1 MEIEVFVTKVLHT
14 LNLTDY
20 DRARALID
28 GFTSSKPGSSRIRII
43 QLIVQYCEYVCH
55 YLNLLHFLSII
66 PGCLGVSAICL
77 SEFLRIDTDSTLHA
91 LEDPVLLYPMIEGIE
106 QDDRCIQFLIDYGQ
120 VKTSRGDS
128 FTSESL
134 RILRFAQDK
143 AGQSTRSHSR
153 LPYSKARE
161 VLVRVWSDI
170 PSSIPPHL
178 KKDDYLLSV
187 CFRWLE
193 SSPRGSDRQP
203 ILKLIKSYGK
213 KMDPI
218 VFNSKI
224 VSILFGS
231 LTRSESLTNDPE
243 PSPSFYLPEQ
253 VQLVIPLIDF
263 NTLPVVLF
271 AILENSGTDKIM
283 HLWTLLLSWPL
294 IAPSKETGIHLSKV
308 SFNGS
313 IYPLLGFMAV
323 YVRVAVKICSS
334 GPNAPNWRII
344 LETMLRMALC
354 RIYDQDWINETSETL
369 VYLLKLDV
377 PGRPW
382 PSLLHATGHP
392 EDSVAISQSLVDY
405 AETVFNK
412 LSASSSTRERA
423 GEKLHFLNALIRTL
437 QEDILTLK
445 REKTVSSNSTIPP
458 SLVQLPPG
466 PLEVARM
473 ASVGMTSAES
483 QKILSDITQ
492 KYLPKDATLL
502 LTTPLGS
509 LQQVLPTQPL
519 VAPVITS
526 AISTNFPTGTS
537 GIEIPFRTSKFAGI
551 QNFNN
556 TCYLSSFLQSLFIT
570 DAFCSFVY
578 GFKLIKGEK
587 TEDTDFQM
595 GKTIL
600 KGFKVLFARLLK
612 THHKHIEISEFIR
625 SLPPSYR
632 SGEQQ
637 DVTESGRWIFDKI
650 GGTDQQLVKSIFG
663 GEMIHKTQCLNCKR
677 ITERKELFTDLCVS
691 VPKESEVLG
700 KKKVTVQSLIKQMLK
715 PESLNGDNKY
725 SCEQCN
731 SKQDAS
737 RWIEITQFPTHLM
750 LVMHKFSY
758 DVKACDFKKE
768 KTAVYPG
775 DGSVDLCGNKYDMYG
790 AIMHYGESAMKGH
803 YVAIGKR
810 SSLVNDKNAK
820 WVLFDDSVA
829 TPMSE
834 ADAMEKISGLDKPA
848 NAGYVLLFKHATAPM
863 AVNPRIPQ
871 GCLDEALAI
880 EQAAVHM

>member
-20 DRARALID
+20 DRARALIEA
-28 GFTSSKPGSSRIRII
+28 FTTSRAGTSRIRII
-43 QLIVQYCEYVCH
+43 QLIVQYCEYV
-55 YLNLLHFLSII
+55 LNYSYQTYFSSII

-77 SEFLRIDTDSTLHA
+77 SEFLRCDTESTLKA

-120 VKTSRGDS
+120 VKTSRGES
-128 FTSESL
+128 FTSETL
-134 RILRFAQDK
+134 RLLRFAQDK

-161 VLVRVWSDI
+161 VLVRIWSDI

-178 KKDDYLLSV
+178 SKDDHLLHL

-203 ILKLIKSYGK
+203 ILKLIKSYGR

-218 VFNSKI
+218 VYNSKI
-224 VSILFGS
+224 VSIFLS
-231 LTRSESLTNDPE
+231 SIIKSDSPDP
-243 PSPSFYLPEQ
+243 PSSCYIPEQ
-253 VQLVIPLIDF
+253 LQLVIPLFDF
-263 NTLPVVLF
+263 SSLPVVLF
-271 AILENSGTDKIM
+271 VLLEKSDIDKIF
-283 HLWTLLLSWPL
+283 HLWTLLLSLPL
-294 IAPSKETGIHLSKV
+294 IAPSKDTGIHFSKT

-313 IYPLLGFMAV
+313 IYPLLSFLSIF
-323 YVRVAVKICSS
+323 VRVAVKICSAA
-334 GPNAPNWRII
+334 PNAPNWRIV
-344 LETMLRMALC
+344 LETMLRMIIC
-354 RIYDQDWINETSETL
+354 RLYDIDWINDTCETL
-369 VYLLKLDV
+369 VYLLKIDLS
-377 PGRPW
+377 GRPW
-382 PSLLHATGHP
+382 PSLLHSTGHP
-392 EDSVAISQSLVDY
+392 TDAVAISQSLLDY
-405 AETVFNK
+405 AETIFNK
-412 LSASSSTRERA
+412 LSMSSRPADSENMQ
-423 GEKLHFLNALIRTL
+423 FLNALIRTL
-437 QEDILTLK
+437 QQDILSLK
-445 REKTVSSNSTIPP
+445 QEQLASSNSLP

-473 ASVGMTSAES
+473 ASVGMTSTES
-483 QKILSDITQ
+483 QKILSEITQ
-492 KYLPKDATLL
+492 KYLPRDSSLL
-502 LTTPLGS
+502 LSNPIAP
-509 LQQVLPTQPL
+509 LQQVLPTQCL
-519 VAPVITS
+519 VAPITS
-526 AISTNFPTGTS
+526 QFPTGT
-537 GIEIPFRTSKFAGI
+537 GIEVPFRTTKFAGI

-556 TCYLSSFLQSLFIT
+556 TCYLSSFIQSLFLT

-578 GFKLIKGEK
+578 GFKLTKGGK
-587 TEDTDFQM
+587 TEDADFNM

-600 KGFKVLFARLLK
+600 KGLKLLFARLIK

-650 GGTDQQLVKSIFG
+650 GGTDQQLVRSIFG
-663 GEMIHKTQCLNCKR
+663 GEMIHKTQCLNCQR
-677 ITERKELFTDLCVS
+677 ISERREVFTDLCVS

-700 KKKVTVQSLIKQMLK
+700 KKQVTVQSLIKQMLK
-715 PESLNGDNKY
+715 PESLSGDNKY

-731 SKQDAS
+731 SKQDAK
-737 RWIEITQFPTHLM
+737 RWIEITQFPSHLM

-768 KTAVYPG
+768 KTPVYPG
-775 DGSVDLCGNKYDMYG
+775 DGLISLCNNSYEMYG

-810 SSLVNDKNAK
+810 SSLVNDKSAQ
-820 WVLFDDSVA
+820 WVLFDDSLA
-829 TPMSE
+829 TPMSQD
-834 ADAMEKISGLDKPA
+834 DAMEKISGLDKPA
-848 NAGYVLLFKHATAPM
+848 NAGYVLFFKHSSCPI
-863 AVNPRIPQ
+863 AVNPRMPQ
-871 GCLDEALAI
+871 GCIDEAIAI

>member
-1 MEIEVFVTKVLHT
+1 M
-14 LNLTDY
+14 
-20 DRARALID
+20 
-28 GFTSSKPGSSRIRII
+28 
-43 QLIVQYCEYVCH
+43 
-55 YLNLLHFLSII
+55 
-66 PGCLGVSAICL
+66 SAICL
-77 SEFLRIDTDSTLHA
+77 SEFLRIDSHSTLQA

-106 QDDRCIQFLIDYGQ
+106 QDDRCVQFLMDYGQ
-120 VKTSRGDS
+120 VKTSRGDT
-128 FTSESL
+128 FTSETL

-161 VLVRVWSDI
+161 VLVRMWSDI

-178 KKDDYLLSV
+178 KKDDYILSL
-187 CFRWLE
+187 CFRWME
-193 SSPRGSDRQP
+193 SSPRASDRQP
-203 ILKLIKSYGK
+203 LLKLIKSYGK
-213 KMDPI
+213 SMEPI

-224 VSILFGS
+224 VSMLFAS
-231 LTRSESLTNDPE
+231 LLRSESLTNDPE
-243 PSPSFYLPEQ
+243 PPPIRYMPEQ
-253 VQLVIPLIDF
+253 LQLIIPLLDF

-271 AILENSGTDKIM
+271 AILEKSTTDKII
-283 HLWTLLLSWPL
+283 HIWALFLSLPL
-294 IAPSKETGIHLSKV
+294 IAPSKESGIHLSKV

-323 YVRVAVKICSS
+323 YIRVAVKICSS
-334 GPNAPNWRII
+334 GYNAPNWRIV

-354 RIYDQDWINETSETL
+354 RIHDQDWINDTCETL
-369 VYLLKLDV
+369 VYLLKIDV

-382 PSLLHATGHP
+382 PSLLHVTGHP
-392 EDSVAISQSLVDY
+392 GDSVAISQSLLDY

-412 LSASSSTRERA
+412 LSTAPLAHGSPTEH
-423 GEKLHFLNALIRTL
+423 LHFLNALIRTL
-437 QEDILTLK
+437 QEDILSLR
-445 REKTVSSNSTIPP
+445 REKLVSSSNTSSVPPP

-473 ASVGMTSAES
+473 ASVGMTTAES
-483 QKILSDITQ
+483 QKILSEITQ
-492 KYLPKDATLL
+492 RYLPKDSSLL
-502 LTTPLGS
+502 LSTPVGP
-509 LQQVLPTQPL
+509 LQQVFPTHPL
-519 VAPVITS
+519 VAPVVTATS
-526 AISTNFPTGTS
+526 IGSQFPTGS
-537 GIEIPFRTSKFAGI
+537 VGIEVPFRTSKFAGI

-556 TCYLSSFLQSLFIT
+556 TCYLSSFIQSLFIT

-578 GFKLIKGEK
+578 GFKLAKGDK
-587 TEDTDFQM
+587 TEDSDFQM

-600 KGFKVLFARLLK
+600 KGFKLLFARLLK

-650 GGTDQQLVKSIFG
+650 GGTDQVLVKSIFG
-663 GEMIHKTQCLNCKR
+663 GEMIHKTQCMNCKR
-677 ITERKELFTDLCVS
+677 ITERKEVFTDLCVS

-715 PESLNGDNKY
+715 PESLTGDNKY

-731 SKQDAS
+731 GKQDAS

-758 DVKACDFKKE
+758 DIKACDFRKE
-768 KTAVYPG
+768 KTPVYPG

-810 SSLVNDKNAK
+810 SSLVGDKNAK

-848 NAGYVLLFKHATAPM
+848 NAGYVLLFKHATAPI
-863 AVNPRIPQ
+863 AVNPKIPQ
-871 GCLDEALAI
+871 GCLDEAVAI